1 MLIKFLVISNKSIF
15 SFRGFLSD
23 LDFCIPLLHSYD
35 LIVPL
40 LTASHHLIKVI
51 IIAAS
56 YITVI

>member
-1 MLIKFLVISNKSIF
+1 MIIKFLVMFNKSIF
-15 SFRGFLSD
+15 SFRGFLLD

-51 IIAAS
+51 IKAAS